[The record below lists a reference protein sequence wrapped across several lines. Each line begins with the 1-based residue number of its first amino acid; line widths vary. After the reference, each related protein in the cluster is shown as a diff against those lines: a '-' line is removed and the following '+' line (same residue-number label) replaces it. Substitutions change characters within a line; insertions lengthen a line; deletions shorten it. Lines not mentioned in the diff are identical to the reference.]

1 MFSTLAPTFI
11 IIPLLILITNLHLH
25 SHDIC
30 FDNIFDS
37 FIPIIMLNMLSFESS
52 VLFGTHTLLDKSLG
66 VSRLLTR
73 LSKLTANG

>member
-11 IIPLLILITNLHLH
+11 IISILILITNLHLH

-30 FDNIFDS
+30 FVNIFDS
-37 FIPIIMLNMLSFESS
+37 FIPIIMLNMLRFESS
-52 VLFGTHTLLDKSLG
+52 VLFGTHTLLDRSLR
-66 VSRLLTR
+66 VSQLLTR